1 MDLLLASS
9 SKFKTEILNKVCLYH
24 KCINSNFDESKIKCK
39 NPYKKVKLLALN
51 KAKSIKEKGI
61 IIGLDT
67 IVLVNN
73 KILEKPSSLEEA
85 RKYLKISSN
94 RTVKV
99 ITGYAIIN
107 ENKTINSY
115 AVTKVK
121 FNKISKEDIDY
132 YLKNEKDALYVSGFV
147 IEGMMS
153 NYINKINGSFYNILG
168 VPVEEIYKN
177 LKKMGYNLNM
187 FKKS

>member
-61 IIGLDT
+61 IIGL
-67 IVLVNN
+67 
-73 KILEKPSSLEEA
+73 
-85 RKYLKISSN
+85 
-94 RTVKV
+94 

-107 ENKTINSY
+107 GNKIINSY

-132 YLKNEKDALYVSGFV
+132 YLENEKDALYVSGFV

-168 VPVEEIYKN
+168 VPTEEIYKN

>member
-1 MDLLLASS
+1 M
-9 SKFKTEILNKVCLYH
+9 FRRNY
-24 KCINSNFDESKIKCK
+24 
-39 NPYKKVKLLALN
+39 
-51 KAKSIKEKGI
+51 G
-61 IIGLDT
+61 
-67 IVLVNN
+67 
-73 KILEKPSSLEEA
+73 
-85 RKYLKISSN
+85 
-94 RTVKV
+94 
-99 ITGYAIIN
+99 
-107 ENKTINSY
+107 
-115 AVTKVK
+115 
-121 FNKISKEDIDY
+121 KEDIDY

>member
-1 MDLLLASS
+1 MKAIVY
-9 SKFKTEILNKVCLYH
+9 T
-24 KCINSNFDESKIKCK
+24 SNTGSTAQ
-39 NPYKKVKLLALN
+39 YAKLLAHEVKLP
-51 KAKSIKEKGI
+51 
-61 IIGLDT
+61 
-67 IVLVNN
+67 VY
-73 KILEKPSSLEEA
+73 SLEEA

-107 ENKTINSY
+107 ENKIINSY

-121 FNKISKEDIDY
+121 FNKISEEDIDY
-132 YLKNEKDALYVSGFV
+132 YLENEKDALYVSGFV

-153 NYINKINGSFYNILG
+153 NDINKINGSFYNILG

>member
-1 MDLLLASS
+1 M
-9 SKFKTEILNKVCLYH
+9 TKVY
-24 KCINSNFDESKIKCK
+24 
-39 NPYKKVKLLALN
+39 
-51 KAKSIKEKGI
+51 
-61 IIGLDT
+61 T
-67 IVLVNN
+67 IVYTQC
-73 KILEKPSSLEEA
+73 KG
-85 RKYLKISSN
+85 RW
-94 RTVKV
+94 
-99 ITGYAIIN
+99 GYWKLQN
-107 ENKTINSY
+107 
-115 AVTKVK
+115 
-121 FNKISKEDIDY
+121 